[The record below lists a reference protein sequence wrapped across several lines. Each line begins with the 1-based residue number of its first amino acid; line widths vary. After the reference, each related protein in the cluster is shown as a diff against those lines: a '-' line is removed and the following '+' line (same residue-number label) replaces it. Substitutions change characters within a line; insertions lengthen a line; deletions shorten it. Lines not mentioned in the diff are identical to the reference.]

1 MVVLSAAASTGDG
14 SVHSDTVPSASPDTS
29 RPGPSQAIE
38 VTGCGVGSVAMRSQL
53 ARLQMIT
60 PASDVPAAMDVPSG
74 LNASVLTQSVAP
86 VSVPSWLAVGVS
98 AASVHSHTLSSW
110 LAAARVCP
118 SRLNATAVTMDA
130 GPVSGMP

>member
-1 MVVLSAAASTGDG
+1 MSDAASTGDG
-14 SVHSDTVPSASPDTS
+14 SVHSDTVPSASPDAS

-38 VTGCGVGSVAMRSQL
+38 VTGCGRGSVAMRFRL
-53 ARLQMIT
+53 ARLQMST

-74 LNASVLTQSVAP
+74 LNATVLTQFVAP
-86 VSVPSWLAVGVS
+86 VSVPSWVAAGVP
-98 AASVHSHTLSSW
+98 AARVHSHTLSSW

-118 SRLNATAVTMDA
+118 SGLNATAVTMAA